1 MKSVS
6 SIVQTILILLALSSF
21 NVLATSS
28 EHVDVATFSY
38 NNRSFLLN
46 GAPYQIIGG
55 QMDPQRIPRAYWRQ
69 RLQMARAMGLNTIF
83 SYIFWN
89 RLEPQPGKWDFSDQ
103 NDVAAY
109 FRLAQEEGLQ
119 VVLRPGPY
127 ICGEHDWGGF
137 PAWLSQVP
145 EMEVRS
151 NNVPFLNASRAYIQR
166 LAKELQPLQVNYE
179 GPILMA
185 QLENKYGSFGSD
197 KAYLKALASILK
209 DNFDVF
215 LYTNDGGGESYLAG
229 GQLEG
234 VLAEIDGD
242 PKTGF
247 AARDKYVT
255 DPSSLGPLLDGEYYI
270 TWLDSWASN
279 YSHQTDSGDNTARQQ
294 ALNDLDWIL
303 SNNNSFSLYMFHGG
317 TNWGFDNGAI
327 WGSSY
332 LEAVT
337 TSYDYGAPLDESGRP
352 TNIYYQIRDLIEK
365 YVPAGSIPDVP
376 MAQNLTKTQDI
387 SLEPIVGLFYTLQS
401 FHKTT
406 ATYPLS
412 MEALGQSYGF
422 VLYEHIAKSPIEG
435 QLALGGGIR
444 DRVIV
449 YVNSTR
455 VGVMDST
462 YTAPSSEQVS
472 LQTGDRLQLL
482 VENLGRVDYAQQLKD
497 QTKGIVGNVTIG
509 NKSTVLTG
517 WRIYSMGLDRIPY
530 AASAG
535 PSSQNSIRV
544 GSRGPPVFYRGSYT
558 PSPDVSQSSLTR
570 DTFLSL
576 PEGVKGVVW
585 VNGRNLGRYWTIGP
599 QQSLYLPG
607 CFLNNGTDPNEVVVL
622 ELEPQGNATF
632 LAKGLSTRQW
642 FNNPDPDAP

>member
-1 MKSVS
+1 
-6 SIVQTILILLALSSF
+6 
-21 NVLATSS
+21 
-28 EHVDVATFSY
+28 
-38 NNRSFLLN
+38 
-46 GAPYQIIGG
+46 
-55 QMDPQRIPRAYWRQ
+55 MDPQRIPRAYWRQ

-89 RLEPQPGKWDFSDQ
+89 RLEPQPGQWDFSDQ

-109 FRLAQEEGLQ
+109 FRLAQEEGLH

-137 PAWLSQVP
+137 PAWLSQIP
-145 EMEVRS
+145 GMEVRS
-151 NNVPFLNASRAYIQR
+151 NNAPFLNASKTYIQR
-166 LAKELQPLQVNYE
+166 LAKEVQALQVNNG

-185 QLENKYGSFGSD
+185 QLENEYGSFGSD
-197 KAYLKALASILK
+197 KTYLRALATILS

-229 GQLEG
+229 GQLQG

-255 DPSSLGPLLDGEYYI
+255 DSSSLGPLLDGEYYV

-279 YSHQTDSGDNTARQQ
+279 YSHQTDSGDTAASQQ
-294 ALNDLDWIL
+294 VLNDLDWIL
-303 SNNNSFSLYMFHGG
+303 SNNNSFSIYMFHGG

-352 TNIYYQIRDLIEK
+352 TTIYYQIRDVIAK
-365 YVPAGSIPDVP
+365 YVPDGIIPDVP
-376 MAQNLTKTQDI
+376 ITPNLTQVAEI
-387 SLEPIVGLFYTLQS
+387 SLKPTVSLFDTLEF
-401 FHKTT
+401 FHKTS
-406 ATYPLS
+406 ADYPLS

-422 VLYEHIAKSPIEG
+422 VLYEHIVENSVQG
-435 QLALGGGIR
+435 QVTLGGGIR

-449 YVNSTR
+449 YVNNIR
-455 VGVMDST
+455 IGVMDST
-462 YTAPSSEQVS
+462 YAAPSSEQVS
-472 LQTGDRLQLL
+472 LQTGDCLQLL

-509 NKSTVLTG
+509 NNSTILTG
-517 WRIYSMGLDRIPY
+517 WSIYSMGLDNIPPN
-530 AASAG
+530 ATAQPNSTK
-535 PSSQNSIRV
+535 SIRV
-544 GSRGPPVFYRGSYT
+544 GSGGPPVFYHGSYKI
-558 PSPDVSQSSLTR
+558 SPDVSQSSLSR

-576 PEGVKGVVW
+576 PNGVKGVAW

-599 QQSLYLPG
+599 QQSLYVPG
-607 CFLNNGTDPNEVVVL
+607 CFLNNGTDLNEIIVL
-622 ELEPQGNATF
+622 ELEPRGNTAF
-632 LAKGLSTRQW
+632 FAKGLSTRQW
-642 FNNPDPDAP
+642 FNNPGPDAP

>member
-6 SIVQTILILLALSSF
+6 SIVRTIIILLVLSPFNALVTA
-21 NVLATSS
+21 N
-28 EHVDVATFSY
+28 EHVENTSFSY

-89 RLEPQPGKWDFSDQ
+89 NLEPQPGQWDFSDR

-109 FRLAQEEGLQ
+109 FRLAQEEGLNM
-119 VVLRPGPY
+119 VLRPGPY
-127 ICGEHDWGGF
+127 ICGEHEWGGF

-145 EMEVRS
+145 GMEVRS
-151 NNVPFLNASRAYIQR
+151 NNEAFLNASKDYIQR
-166 LAKELQPLQVNYE
+166 LAKELKPLQVSHG

-185 QLENKYGSFGSD
+185 QLENEYGSFGSD
-197 KAYLKALASILK
+197 KTYLKALATILK

-229 GQLEG
+229 GQLQG
-234 VLAEIDGD
+234 VLAEVDGD

-255 DPSSLGPLLDGEYYI
+255 DPSSLGPLLDGEYYV

-279 YSHQTDSGDNTARQQ
+279 YSHQTDSGNTAASQQ
-294 ALNDLDWIL
+294 VLNDLDWIL

-352 TNIYYQIRDLIEK
+352 TDIYYQIRDLISK
-365 YVPAGSIPDVP
+365 YVPAGSIPAVP
-376 MAQNLTKTQDI
+376 TTPNLIDTANI
-387 SLEPIVGLFYTLQS
+387 RLEPIAGLFDTLDS
-401 FHKTT
+401 FHKTPSN
-406 ATYPLS
+406 YPLS

-422 VLYEHIAKSPIEG
+422 VLYEHIAKTPIEG
-435 QLALGGGIR
+435 KINIEGGIR

-455 VGVMDST
+455 IGVMDST
-462 YTAPSSEQVS
+462 YIAPSSEQVS

-482 VENLGRVDYAQQLKD
+482 VENLGRVDYAQQLKE

-509 NKSTVLTG
+509 NDSTVLTG
-517 WRIYSMGLDRIPY
+517 WDIYSMGLENIP
-530 AASAG
+530 SAVTG
-535 PSSQNSIRV
+535 GTSSQRSIHV
-544 GSRGPPVFYRGSYT
+544 GSRGPPVFYRGSYKI
-558 PSPDVSQSSLTR
+558 SPDTSPPSLGQ
-570 DTFLSL
+570 DTFMSL
-576 PEGVKGVVW
+576 PNGVKGVTW
-585 VNGRNLGRYWTIGP
+585 VNGQKLGRYWTIGP
-599 QQSLYLPG
+599 QQSLYVPG
-607 CFLNNGTDPNEVVVL
+607 CFLNNGTDPNEIIVL

-632 LAKGLSTRQW
+632 FAKGLSTRQW